1 MGCCFSSNSFNS
13 LCCYNKSSI
22 IKLVALKLPHGSK
35 GIKYCEQTGGFIHC
49 DINTW
54 LSQLYLNSEWTNWQI
69 YNDETGH
76 IINEHDDIHHKKGH
90 CKGIVAWNNKRISW
104 LCHSLPNFPKFF
116 DGKIISDIESGELI
130 YGQSFQYIEL
140 DYSEEMITNIIKQL
154 DIMEANIFSNSA
166 SGGRS
171 DSQIKITNLK
181 QNWWQG
187 GCITLKLTDTIT
199 HIAKP
204 PYCHID
210 IYSDYLVEEYNHF
223 WKVETWI
230 RGHHILEEPLTEILL
245 NSSSHKIIDITSLQ
259 FEDIKWTEKQDHSKW
274 ATTSPSGSHYWI
286 GDLNRMT
293 SQYKRGGGG
302 FICMDKNIASAF
314 NKLIK

>member
-1 MGCCFSSNSFNS
+1 MGCCTSSCFN
-13 LCCYNKSSI
+13 YFNKSSI
-22 IKLVALKLPHGSK
+22 IKYVALKLPHGSK
-35 GIKYCEQTGGFIHC
+35 GIEYCEQSGGFIHC

-76 IINEHDDIHHKKGH
+76 IINDHENIHHRKGH

-140 DYSEEMITNIIKQL
+140 DYSEEMIINIIKQL
-154 DIMEANIFSNSA
+154 HIMEANIFIEKLEPGSIFKHNTSF
-166 SGGRS
+166 SKLNINTIS
-171 DSQIKITNLK
+171 L
-181 QNWWQG
+181 
-187 GCITLKLTDTIT
+187 LKLTDTIS

-204 PYCHID
+204 PQCHID
-210 IYSDYLVEEYNHF
+210 IYSEYLVKEYNHL

-230 RGHHILEEPLTEILL
+230 RGHHILEEPLSEILL
-245 NSSSHKIIDITSLQ
+245 TSSNNKIIDITSLQ

-302 FICMDKNIASAF
+302 FICMDQNIASAF